1 MYEDYRSSVF
11 KNTCNMKKYFFSLAG
26 LAALLLVLAQP
37 VAAQDDNKADKK
49 DKEKV
54 KQYDEIIIRK
64 KTDKD
69 GGKVTVE
76 IKDGEVLV
84 NGKPIEDFEDDNISV
99 RKRKTA
105 VAGLGAIN
113 ASPFRSHGGTAL
125 NFNDNF
131 EAYGL
136 SSDSKSAFLG
146 VATDDS
152 KDGAKVETVTKG
164 SAAEKAGLKKGDVI
178 TKLDDKAVF
187 SQDEIAAE
195 VKKHKPED
203 KLTVT
208 FKRDGKEQKAT
219 ATLGKRPA
227 AVSFGSTFGDGFSAP
242 DLRSL
247 PNFDFKWD
255 DHNGG
260 DAPRM
265 FYNTSRGRLGIK
277 AQDTEDGKGVKVLD
291 VDDESI
297 ADKAGVKE
305 NDVITEFN
313 GKAVNTADELA
324 AAAREAREKPSV
336 TVKVLRDGK
345 AQSLELKTPK
355 RLKTANL

>member
-1 MYEDYRSSVF
+1 
-11 KNTCNMKKYFFSLAG
+11 MKKYFFSLSG
-26 LAALLLVLAQP
+26 LAALLLALAQP

-49 DKEKV
+49 DKV

-84 NGKPIEDFEDDNISV
+84 NGKPLDDFEDENISV
-99 RKRKTA
+99 RKRKA
-105 VAGLGAIN
+105 GAIAGTIN
-113 ASPFRSHGGTAL
+113 GSPFRSHGGTAL
-125 NFNDNF
+125 NFGDDDF
-131 EAYGL
+131 RAL
-136 SSDSKSAFLG
+136 SLGDSKAAFLG
-146 VATDDS
+146 VATDGS
-152 KDGAKVETVTKG
+152 KDGAKVEEVTKG

-178 TKLDDKAVF
+178 TKVGDKAVF
-187 SQDEIAAE
+187 SQEDVAEE

-203 KLTVT
+203 KLAVT
-208 FKRDGKEQKAT
+208 FKRDGKEQKVT
-219 ATLGKRPA
+219 ATLGKRSGA
-227 AVSFGSTFGDGFSAP
+227 IAFGDNFQGFSAP
-242 DLRSL
+242 NLQGLQAL
-247 PNFDFKWD
+247 PNFDLKWD
-255 DHNGG
+255 ERGGG
-260 DAPRM
+260 DGPRV

-297 ADKAGVKE
+297 AEKAGVKE
-305 NDVITEFN
+305 NDIITEFN

-355 RLKTANL
+355 KLKTANL

>member
-1 MYEDYRSSVF
+1 
-11 KNTCNMKKYFFSLAG
+11 MKKYFFSLSG

-49 DKEKV
+49 DKDKDKV

-84 NGKPIEDFEDDNISV
+84 NGKPIEDFEDENISV

-105 VAGLGAIN
+105 IAGLGAVN
-113 ASPFRSHGGTAL
+113 GSPFRSHGGTAL
-125 NFNDNF
+125 NFGDDHF
-131 EAYGL
+131 EAFGL
-136 SSDSKSAFLG
+136 GDSKSAFLG
-146 VATDDS
+146 VATDDG

-178 TKLDDKAVF
+178 TKLDDKAVY

-219 ATLGKRPA
+219 ATLGKRPGNA
-227 AVSFGSTFGDGFSAP
+227 IAFGDNFQGFSAP
-242 DLRSL
+242 NLQGLQAL

-255 DHNGG
+255 ERSGGG
-260 DAPRM
+260 DGPRV
-265 FYNTSRGRLGIK
+265 FYNSSRGRLGIK

-297 ADKAGVKE
+297 AEKAGVKE
-305 NDVITEFN
+305 NDIITEFN

>member
-1 MYEDYRSSVF
+1 
-11 KNTCNMKKYFFSLAG
+11 MKKYFFSLSG
-26 LAALLLVLAQP
+26 LAALLLVLSQP

-49 DKEKV
+49 DKDKV

-84 NGKPIEDFEDDNISV
+84 NGKPLEDFEDENISV
-99 RKRKTA
+99 RKRKS
-105 VAGLGAIN
+105 GAIAGTIN
-113 ASPFRSHGGTAL
+113 GSPFRSHGGTAL
-125 NFNDNF
+125 NFGNDDF
-131 EAYGL
+131 QAFGL
-136 SSDSKSAFLG
+136 GDSKAAFLG
-146 VATDDS
+146 VATDGS
-152 KDGAKVETVTKG
+152 KDGAKVEEVTKG

-178 TKLDDKAVF
+178 TKVGDKAVF
-187 SQDEIAAE
+187 SQDDVAEE

-203 KLTVT
+203 KLAIT
-208 FKRDGKEQKAT
+208 FKRDGKEQKVT
-219 ATLGKRPA
+219 ATLGKRSSNVVA
-227 AVSFGSTFGDGFSAP
+227 FGDKFEGFSAP
-242 DLRSL
+242 NLQGLQAL

-255 DHNGG
+255 ERSGG
-260 DAPRM
+260 DGPRI

-305 NDVITEFN
+305 NDIITEFN

-355 RLKTANL
+355 KLKTANL